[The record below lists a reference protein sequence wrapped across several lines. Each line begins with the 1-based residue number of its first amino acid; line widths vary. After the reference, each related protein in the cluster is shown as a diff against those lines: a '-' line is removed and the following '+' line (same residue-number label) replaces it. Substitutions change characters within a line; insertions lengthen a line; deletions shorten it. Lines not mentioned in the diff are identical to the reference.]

1 MVVSRHNDIVPHVV
15 IYQLLV
21 LGLLQ
26 AGLLPGAG
34 LAVGGV
40 GADVGS
46 LHDHSVAPRPLVA
59 PEALQEA
66 EAGGEDDEDDL

>member
-15 IYQLLV
+15 IHQLLV

-26 AGLLPGAG
+26 AGILPGAG
-34 LAVGGV
+34 LTVGGV

-46 LHDHSVAPRPLVA
+46 LHDHSVAPCLLVA

>member
-15 IYQLLV
+15 INQLLV
-21 LGLLQ
+21 LGLL
-26 AGLLPGAG
+26 PGAG
-34 LAVGGV
+34 LTVGGV

-46 LHDHSVAPRPLVA
+46 LHNHSVAPRLLVA
-59 PEALQEA
+59 PEPLQQA